1 MKLRQFMEGQRKNRK
16 SLSQTNRMNL
26 WKQAHG
32 RCWYCGEETAKT
44 FFVLEHVEPFSRGG
58 ADSKRNLVVS
68 CHPCDRAKGAKN
80 LEEFRAQRGGL
91 EFYGE
96 KRRPLAV
103 NRMAQP
109 RSQRTP
115 EERQERR
122 IARQER
128 RERLKQIRNPRMVRL
143 WDAMPGTVAALM
155 IAEKGKYVREPY
167 RF

>member
-16 SLSQTNRMNL
+16 SLSQTNRMKL

-32 RCWYCGEETAKT
+32 RCWYCGGDTPKT

-68 CHPCDRAKGAKN
+68 CWQCDREKGAMN
-80 LEEFRAQRGGL
+80 LEEFRAHRNHV

-96 KRRPLAV
+96 KERKARLAKRIVAREEKRPPKPPA
-103 NRMAQP
+103 
-109 RSQRTP
+109 
-115 EERQERR
+115 
-122 IARQER
+122 
-128 RERLKQIRNPRMVRL
+128 VRL
-143 WDAMPGTVAALM
+143 VRLSEKMPATVAALM
-155 IAEKGKYVREPY
+155 IAERGKYVREPY